1 MCVAYRMWFTGGSG
15 VAPHIKM
22 SHFTLS
28 NWKTTLVKG
37 VFCLRRIILGAVE
50 AILDKIAVISLST
63 RLQRLH
69 YSKMAHFATPAL
81 NVNFSRFA
89 KAECCLVISVGDP
102 SPPPQPAPPQL
113 SSCCCVGEVNWNEW
127 PTCQCQVTQT
137 PSLCVYGRPEQHLAP
152 GGRGRGVPLVS
163 GGRPGSPMLLKTLQV
178 R

>member
-37 VFCLRRIILGAVE
+37 VFRLRRIILGAVE

-102 SPPPQPAPPQL
+102 SPPPQPAPP
-113 SSCCCVGEVNWNEW
+113 VVF
-127 PTCQCQVTQT
+127 
-137 PSLCVYGRPEQHLAP
+137 
-152 GGRGRGVPLVS
+152 
-163 GGRPGSPMLLKTLQV
+163 MLLCGWSELERVTHLSMSGDTNAIFVCLWPPRATPGPWGKGKGGTIGLRGPTRV
-178 R
+178 PHALENTSS